1 MINYEI
7 KNQAVKIPI
16 DEIFLDGILSIPE
29 DVSGI
34 IIFAHG
40 SGSGRLSPR
49 NKFVAEFLEQN
60 GFATLLFD
68 LLTEKE
74 DEVYENRFDIDLL
87 AERLEAVTK
96 WVKNENATKKFN
108 IGFFGASTGSA
119 AAIKAAVGL
128 ENEIQAFVSR
138 GGRVDLAAA
147 ELPRLRVPTLLI
159 VGEID
164 FSVLEL
170 NKIVFDKLEGDK
182 RFAIV
187 SGANHLFE
195 EEGALEEVSELTAEW
210 FKKYL

>member
-119 AAIKAAVGL
+119 AAIKTAVGL
-128 ENEIQAFVSR
+128 ENEIRAFVSR